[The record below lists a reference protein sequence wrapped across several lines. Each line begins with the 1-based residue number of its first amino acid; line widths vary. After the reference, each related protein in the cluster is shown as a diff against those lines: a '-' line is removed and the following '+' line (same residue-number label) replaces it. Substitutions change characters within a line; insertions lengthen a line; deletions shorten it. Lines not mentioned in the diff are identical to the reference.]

1 MKSQYQRTRDA
12 MTKDLVTVEVKF
24 RIGKEMLKKAKE
36 IFAKYDLTIENG
48 FVCMLKRTY
57 EFNEV
62 PFFELLPEEEIEI

>member
-1 MKSQYQRTRDA
+1 
-12 MTKDLVTVEVKF
+12 MTLQDRYES
-24 RIGKEMLKKAKE
+24 AKE